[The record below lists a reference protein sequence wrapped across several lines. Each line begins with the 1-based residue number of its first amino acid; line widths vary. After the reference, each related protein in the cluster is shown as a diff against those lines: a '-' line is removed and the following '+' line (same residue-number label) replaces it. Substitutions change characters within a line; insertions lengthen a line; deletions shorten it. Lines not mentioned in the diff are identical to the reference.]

1 MQNSFQPFI
10 LKKTY
15 STPNLLKKR
24 TNDQKMKIFLDT
36 AVYEDIEKANQSGL
50 IDGVTTNPSLIL
62 KSGGDPVE
70 TIKKISGDFPFFESI
85 SAEVVADN
93 ALEMVDQAQAFKDM
107 QNVTI
112 KVPLT
117 VEGLKACK
125 LLSQDGFTVNV
136 TLCFSVAQ
144 AILAAKAGATYISPF
159 VGRVDDNSFDG
170 LELVGDIAK
179 LYREHMSRTQVL
191 AASLRNVKDV
201 ADCFS
206 VGADVVTMPPA
217 IFGKMYNHI
226 LTDKGLQ
233 LFQDDWNSIKK
244 D

>member
-1 MQNSFQPFI
+1 
-10 LKKTY
+10 
-15 STPNLLKKR
+15 
-24 TNDQKMKIFLDT
+24 MKIFLDT
-36 AVYEDIEKANQSGL
+36 AVFEDIQKFTQTGL

-70 TIKKISGDFPFFESI
+70 TIKKISGEFPYLESI
-85 SAEVVADN
+85 SAEVVAEE
-93 ALEMVDQAQAFKDM
+93 AMEMVEQAQAFKDM
-107 QNVTI
+107 KNVTI

-125 LLSQDGFTVNV
+125 LLTSDLFTVNV

-144 AILAAKAGATYISPF
+144 AVLAAKAGATYISPF
-159 VGRVDDNSFDG
+159 VGRVDDNSFEGIG
-170 LELVGDIAK
+170 LVKDIAN
-179 LYREHMSRTQVL
+179 LYKEHMSRTQVL

-201 ADCFS
+201 AQCFP
-206 VGADVVTMPPA
+206 VGADVVTMPPS
-217 IFGKMYNHI
+217 IFDKMYNHI

>member
-1 MQNSFQPFI
+1 
-10 LKKTY
+10 
-15 STPNLLKKR
+15 
-24 TNDQKMKIFLDT
+24 MKIFLDT
-36 AVYEDIEKANQSGL
+36 AVFEDIQKFTQTGL

-70 TIKKISGDFPFFESI
+70 TIKKISGEFPYFESI
-85 SAEVVADN
+85 SAEVVAEE
-93 ALEMVDQAQAFKDM
+93 AMEMVEQAQAFKDM
-107 QNVTI
+107 KNVTI

-125 LLSQDGFTVNV
+125 LLTSDLFTVNV

-144 AILAAKAGATYISPF
+144 AVLAAKAGATYVSPF
-159 VGRVDDNSFDG
+159 VGRVDDNSFEGIG
-170 LELVGDIAK
+170 LVKDIAN
-179 LYREHMSRTQVL
+179 LYKEHMSRTQVL

-201 ADCFS
+201 AQCFS
-206 VGADVVTMPPA
+206 VGADVVTMPPS
-217 IFGKMYNHI
+217 IFDKMYNHI

>member
-1 MQNSFQPFI
+1 MQ
-10 LKKTY
+10 
-15 STPNLLKKR
+15 
-24 TNDQKMKIFLDT
+24 IFLDT
-36 AVYEDIEKANQSGL
+36 ADLSAIEQRYDSGL
-50 IDGVTTNPSLIL
+50 IAGVTTNPTLVANQGINYLELITQIAEEY
-62 KSGGDPVE
+62 PE
-70 TIKKISGDFPFFESI
+70 MESI
-85 SAEVVADN
+85 SAEVNGNTA
-93 ALEMVDQAQAFKDM
+93 AEMIDDAAKFRDISEA
-107 QNVTI
+107 VTI
-112 KVPLT
+112 KLPMT
-117 VEGLKACK
+117 KEGLKACK
-125 LLSQDGFTVNV
+125 LLTTDGFTVNV

-170 LELVGDIAK
+170 LGLVKDIAN

>member
-1 MQNSFQPFI
+1 
-10 LKKTY
+10 
-15 STPNLLKKR
+15 
-24 TNDQKMKIFLDT
+24 MKIFLDT
-36 AVYEDIEKANQSGL
+36 AVFEDIQKFTQTGL

-70 TIKKISGDFPFFESI
+70 TIKKISGEFPYFESI
-85 SAEVVADN
+85 SAEVVAEE
-93 ALEMVDQAQAFKDM
+93 AMEMVDQAQAFKDM

-125 LLSQDGFTVNV
+125 LLTSDLFTVNV

-144 AILAAKAGATYISPF
+144 AVLAAKAGATYISPF
-159 VGRVDDNSFDG
+159 VGRVDDNSFEGIG
-170 LELVGDIAK
+170 LVKDIAN
-179 LYREHMSRTQVL
+179 LYKEHMSRTQVL

-201 ADCFS
+201 AQCFS
-206 VGADVVTMPPA
+206 VGADVVTMPPS
-217 IFGKMYNHI
+217 IFDKMYNHI

>member
-1 MQNSFQPFI
+1 
-10 LKKTY
+10 
-15 STPNLLKKR
+15 
-24 TNDQKMKIFLDT
+24 MKIFLDT
-36 AVYEDIEKANQSGL
+36 AVFEDIEKANQTGL

-85 SAEVVADN
+85 SAEVVADD
-93 ALEMVDQAQAFKDM
+93 ALEMVNQAQAFKDL

-117 VEGLKACK
+117 IAGLQACK
-125 LLSQDGFTVNV
+125 LLTQDGFTVNV

-144 AILAAKAGATYISPF
+144 AILASKAGATYISPF

-170 LELVGDIAK
+170 LGLVRDISK
-179 LYREHMSRTQVL
+179 LYREQLSRTQVL

-206 VGADVVTMPPA
+206 LGADVVTMPPA
-217 IFGKMYNHI
+217 IFHKMYNHI

>member
-1 MQNSFQPFI
+1 
-10 LKKTY
+10 
-15 STPNLLKKR
+15 
-24 TNDQKMKIFLDT
+24 MKIFLDT
-36 AVYEDIEKANQSGL
+36 AVFEDIQKFTQTGL

-62 KSGGDPVE
+62 KSGGDPIE
-70 TIKKISGDFPFFESI
+70 TIKKISGEFPYFESI
-85 SAEVVADN
+85 SAEVVAEE
-93 ALEMVDQAQAFKDM
+93 AMEMVDQAQAFKDM

-125 LLSQDGFTVNV
+125 LLTSDGFTVNV

-144 AILAAKAGATYISPF
+144 AVLAAKAGATYVSPF
-159 VGRVDDNSFDG
+159 VGRVDDNSFEGIG
-170 LELVGDIAK
+170 LVKDIAN
-179 LYREHMSRTQVL
+179 LYKEHMSRTQVL

-201 ADCFS
+201 AQCYS

>member
-1 MQNSFQPFI
+1 
-10 LKKTY
+10 
-15 STPNLLKKR
+15 
-24 TNDQKMKIFLDT
+24 MKIFLDT
-36 AVYEDIEKANQSGL
+36 AVFEDIQKFTQTGL

-70 TIKKISGDFPFFESI
+70 TIKKISGEFPYLESI
-85 SAEVVADN
+85 SAEVVAEE
-93 ALEMVDQAQAFKDM
+93 AMEMVEQAQAFKDM
-107 QNVTI
+107 KNVTI

-125 LLSQDGFTVNV
+125 LLTSDLFTVNV

-144 AILAAKAGATYISPF
+144 AVLAAKAGATYVSPF
-159 VGRVDDNSFDG
+159 VGRVDDNSFEGIG
-170 LELVGDIAK
+170 LVKDIAN
-179 LYREHMSRTQVL
+179 LYKEHMSRTQVL

-201 ADCFS
+201 AQCFS

-217 IFGKMYNHI
+217 IFDKMYNHI

>member
-1 MQNSFQPFI
+1 
-10 LKKTY
+10 
-15 STPNLLKKR
+15 
-24 TNDQKMKIFLDT
+24 MKIFLDT
-36 AVYEDIEKANQSGL
+36 AVFEDIQKFTQTGL

-70 TIKKISGDFPFFESI
+70 TIKKISGEFPYFESI
-85 SAEVVADN
+85 SAEVVAEE
-93 ALEMVDQAQAFKDM
+93 AMEMVDQAQAFKDM

-125 LLSQDGFTVNV
+125 LLTSDRFTVNV

-144 AILAAKAGATYISPF
+144 AVLASKAGATYISPF
-159 VGRVDDNSFDG
+159 VGRVDDNSFEGIG
-170 LELVGDIAK
+170 LVKDIAN
-179 LYREHMSRTQVL
+179 LYKEHMSRTQVL

-201 ADCFS
+201 AQCYS

>member
-1 MQNSFQPFI
+1 
-10 LKKTY
+10 
-15 STPNLLKKR
+15 
-24 TNDQKMKIFLDT
+24 MKIFLDT
-36 AVYEDIEKANQSGL
+36 AVFEDIQKFTQTGL

-70 TIKKISGDFPFFESI
+70 TIKKISGEFPYLESI
-85 SAEVVADN
+85 SAEVVAEE
-93 ALEMVDQAQAFKDM
+93 AMEMVEQAQAFKDM
-107 QNVTI
+107 KNVTI

-125 LLSQDGFTVNV
+125 LLTSDLFTVNV

-144 AILAAKAGATYISPF
+144 AVLAAKAGATYISPF
-159 VGRVDDNSFDG
+159 VGRVDDNSFEGIG
-170 LELVGDIAK
+170 LVKDIAN
-179 LYREHMSRTQVL
+179 LYKEHMSRTQVL

-201 ADCFS
+201 AQCYS

>member
-1 MQNSFQPFI
+1 
-10 LKKTY
+10 
-15 STPNLLKKR
+15 
-24 TNDQKMKIFLDT
+24 MKIFLDT

-85 SAEVVADN
+85 SAEVVADD
-93 ALEMVDQAQAFKDM
+93 ALEMVNQAQAFKDL

-117 VEGLKACK
+117 IAGLQACK
-125 LLSQDGFTVNV
+125 LLTQDGFTVNV

-144 AILAAKAGATYISPF
+144 AILASKAGATYISPF

-170 LELVGDIAK
+170 LGLVRDISK
-179 LYREHMSRTQVL
+179 LYREQLSRTQVL

-206 VGADVVTMPPA
+206 LGADVVTMPPA
-217 IFGKMYNHI
+217 IFHKMYNHI

>member
-1 MQNSFQPFI
+1 
-10 LKKTY
+10 
-15 STPNLLKKR
+15 
-24 TNDQKMKIFLDT
+24 MKIYLDT
-36 AVYEDIEKANQSGL
+36 AVFEDIYKLNQTVL

-70 TIKKISGDFPFFESI
+70 TIKKIAGEFPFFESI

-93 ALEMVDQAQAFKDM
+93 HIDMMEQAQAFKNLK
-107 QNVTI
+107 NVTI

-125 LLSQDGFTVNV
+125 LLTSDGFTVNV
-136 TLCFSVAQ
+136 TLCFSLAQ

-170 LELVGDIAK
+170 LGLVGDIAK
-179 LYREHMSRTQVL
+179 LYREQLSRTQVL